1 MITFETTF
9 KNRRVI
15 NNLFL
20 EQGSRESAKMF
31 SHWINLLCIY
41 FLLSKIT
48 NSTWIISCHVFVK
61 IRRKNYC
68 ETFISTL
75 IDILFLVI
83 AINRHKITKFVPK
96 LVLSSRLHYLAL
108 RSFSSPHDPHL
119 TSNKFPPRFY
129 ACFERL
135 MRMSL
140 IENGA
145 EIAFAF
151 IAKGEGEALTEPKT
165 IKKEE
170 KKKSFRCL
178 SRLLIF
184 SLCA

>member
-1 MITFETTF
+1 
-9 KNRRVI
+9 
-15 NNLFL
+15 
-20 EQGSRESAKMF
+20 
-31 SHWINLLCIY
+31 
-41 FLLSKIT
+41 
-48 NSTWIISCHVFVK
+48 
-61 IRRKNYC
+61 
-68 ETFISTL
+68 
-75 IDILFLVI
+75 
-83 AINRHKITKFVPK
+83 
-96 LVLSSRLHYLAL
+96 
-108 RSFSSPHDPHL
+108 
-119 TSNKFPPRFY
+119 
-129 ACFERL
+129 